1 MSKEF
6 IDNRIDMAHNLI
18 DEGNPLNAITLLK
31 NLKLRIHSD
40 EVADKIKEF
49 ESKTDKDIEDGLY
62 SINVSDKDELRK
74 DHEKRNLMMDWAKRY
89 LDFYDD
95 LVKGY
100 EI

>member
-6 IDNRIDMAHNLI
+6 IDNRIDTAHNLI
-18 DEGNPLNAITLLK
+18 DEGNPLTAITIMK

-40 EVADKIKEF
+40 EVAVKIKEF
-49 ESKTDKDIEDGLY
+49 ESKTDDDIEKAIY
-62 SINVSDKDELRK
+62 NINASDKDELRK
-74 DHEKRNLMMDWAKRY
+74 DHEKKNLMMDWAKRY
-89 LDFYDD
+89 LDFYDG